1 MTFKIRKRILYAIR
15 ISCLTMQSRK
25 QACKGATEE
34 KLCDLAIIGSGPAGL
49 AAAIYGTRSGLSC
62 LVLEKGVAGGQV
74 MLAPWIE
81 NYPGFPKIEGL
92 KLVEAMV
99 AHAREYVDI
108 NEGTEVVG
116 IEKEKDIF
124 KITTTA
130 GVFRGRSVLLAT
142 GASHKKLLIPGEEEY
157 YGKGVSYCGT
167 CDGFFFRKKKVLVV
181 GGGNTALTD
190 ALYLH
195 SIGCDVTLVH
205 RRDVLRADQ
214 HLQDAIAEK
223 KLKLMLNTT
232 VERIDGDGA
241 SVRSVEL
248 KDVKTGKVTKMSLD
262 GVFIA
267 VGTTPSSALAK
278 ALCVDIDNNGFV
290 KVDRSYRTNVP
301 FVYAA
306 GDVTGGILQI
316 VAAVHGGAVAAL
328 SAFEDLANPYYTRTR
343 ATAEACDS
351 KREQT

>member
-1 MTFKIRKRILYAIR
+1 
-15 ISCLTMQSRK
+15 MQVRK
-25 QACKGATEE
+25 QACKEATEE
-34 KLCDLAIIGSGPAGL
+34 RLCDLAIIGSGPAGL
-49 AAAIYGTRSGLSC
+49 SAAIYGTRSGLSC

-81 NYPGFPKIEGL
+81 NYPGFPRIEGL

-108 NEGTEVVG
+108 KEGAEVVG
-116 IEKEKDIF
+116 IEREKNAF
-124 KITTTA
+124 KLTTTS
-130 GVFRGRSVLLAT
+130 GIFRSRSVLLAT
-142 GASHKKLLIPGEEEY
+142 GAVHKKLLIPGEEEY
-157 YGKGVSYCGT
+157 YGKGVSYCAT
-167 CDGFFFRKKKVLVV
+167 CDGFFFRKKKVVVV

-195 SIGCDVTLVH
+195 SIGCDVTIIH
-205 RRDVLRADQ
+205 RRDSFRADR
-214 HLQDAIAEK
+214 HLQEAVAEK
-223 KLKLMLNTT
+223 KIDAMLNTII
-232 VERIDGDGA
+232 ERINGDGA
-241 SVRSVEL
+241 AVRSVDL
-248 KDVKTGKVTKMSLD
+248 RDTKTGKITRMELD

-278 ALCVDIDNNGFV
+278 AMCVELDSNGFV
-290 KVDRSYRTNVP
+290 KVDRNYRTNVP

-306 GDVTGGILQI
+306 GDVTGGIMQV

-343 ATAEACDS
+343 TPEADVCNL
-351 KREQT
+351 EQRKI